1 MSEERSFGLQWRL
14 ALISLIAGAAGASVA
29 LAVYYIALFNG
40 LDRSVALIL
49 GLLGGVLL
57 GCCAAIIT
65 SFLTRSF
72 KLRLW
77 EAGRMAGSIARGDYQ
92 ARLNEGPADDVGWL
106 EKQLNQ
112 MAAQLEKAVTSLREL
127 AEQNKILAEEAGRG
141 AALEERMRL
150 ARDLHDTVN
159 QQLFVLSMR
168 AAGLRRKMEK
178 PMPDHSELLPEIDQ
192 LELLS
197 RQAHGQI
204 RELIL
209 QLRPIALDQEG
220 LGAALRDYLVNTGD
234 REGWLISGKIDV
246 SINPD
251 KEVGECFFRIAQEA
265 LNNISKHAG
274 ASEVS
279 IDLYREGPKVIM
291 VIIDNGAGFN
301 LTEAVRHRG
310 VGLPGIKERAT
321 AIGASA
327 EIISEPGQGTTIRVE
342 AVQKSV
348 KEDAQ

>member
-178 PMPDHSELLPEIDQ
+178 PM
-192 LELLS
+192 LS

-301 LTEAVRHRG
+301 LTEAVRHGG